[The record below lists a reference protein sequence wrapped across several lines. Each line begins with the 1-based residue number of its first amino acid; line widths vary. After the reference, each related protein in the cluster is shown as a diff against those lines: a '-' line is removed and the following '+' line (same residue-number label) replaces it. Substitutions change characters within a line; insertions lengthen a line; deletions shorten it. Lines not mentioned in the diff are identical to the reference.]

1 MSGFRALGVMVF
13 LYTLYSSYIGE
24 VFAKDKAWG
33 RTIYRAEAAGQFWGI
48 IVCYLGLSLAL
59 FFIF

>member
-1 MSGFRALGVMVF
+1 MGGFKVLGVVVF

-24 VFAKDKAWG
+24 VYIKDKTSG
-33 RTIYRAEAAGQFWGI
+33 RTVFRAEEKGYFWAV
-48 IVCYLGLSLAL
+48 IVCYFGLSLAL